1 LSASG
6 TSVALQPAGGSMFY
20 IVAAATIGVGFI
32 YWKKRRE
39 RKGAR

>member
-1 LSASG
+1 L
-6 TSVALQPAGGSMFY
+6 GGSMFY
-20 IVAAATIGVGFI
+20 VIAAMTIGVGFI